1 MKVNMGSVDRVLR
14 AVVVAP
20 AALVIAL
27 VIGAGSVAGIVLIA
41 LAAVMLLTAVVGF
54 CPLYRLVGL
63 DTRSLRW
70 HCRAHSS

>member
-27 VIGAGSVAGIVLIA
+27 VVGADSVAGVVLLA
-41 LAAVMLLTAVVGF
+41 LAAIMLLTAAVGF
-54 CPLYRLVGL
+54 CPLYKLVGL
-63 DTRSLRW
+63 DTRSLRKAR
-70 HCRAHSS
+70 RAHSA